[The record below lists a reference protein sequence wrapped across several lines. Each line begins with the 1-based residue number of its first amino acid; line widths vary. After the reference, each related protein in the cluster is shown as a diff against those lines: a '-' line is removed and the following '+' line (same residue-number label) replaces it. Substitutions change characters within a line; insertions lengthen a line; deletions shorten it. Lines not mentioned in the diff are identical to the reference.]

1 MLVGK
6 IIYFTFSFLM
16 ILIEIFWLTQRLS
29 QLKAVNYIMGFLG
42 LMDSILTVF
51 MLFDKNF
58 TPSII
63 SIVIELLFTITVGVC
78 AMILWRT
85 KK

>member
-6 IIYFTFSFLM
+6 IIYLTFLFLM
-16 ILIEIFWLTQRLS
+16 TLIQVFWFTQRLS
-29 QLKAVNYIMGFLG
+29 PQKSVNYIMGFLG
-42 LMDSILTVF
+42 LTNFILTAFV
-51 MLFDKNF
+51 LFDKNF

-63 SIVIELLFTITVGVC
+63 SIVTEPLFTITVGVC
-78 AMILWRT
+78 AMKLWRA

>member
-6 IIYFTFSFLM
+6 IIYFAFSFLM
-16 ILIEIFWLTQRLS
+16 TLIQIFWFTQKLS
-29 QLKAVNYIMGFLG
+29 QIKAVNYIMGFLG

-58 TPSII
+58 TPNII
-63 SIVIELLFTITVGVC
+63 SIVTEPLFTIIVGVC
-78 AMILWRT
+78 TMILWRA

>member
-6 IIYFTFSFLM
+6 IIYFAFSFLM
-16 ILIEIFWLTQRLS
+16 ILIQILWFTQKLS
-29 QLKAVNYIMGFLG
+29 QSKAVNYIMGLLG
-42 LMDSILTVF
+42 LINSILTTF

-58 TPSII
+58 TPNII
-63 SIVIELLFTITVGVC
+63 SIVTEPLFTITVGIC
-78 AMILWRT
+78 AVILWRT

>member
-16 ILIEIFWLTQRLS
+16 ILIEIFWFTQRLS

-42 LMDSILTVF
+42 LMDSILTAF

-58 TPSII
+58 TPNIV
-63 SIVIELLFTITVGVC
+63 SIVTEPLFTITVGIC
-78 AMILWRT
+78 AMILWRA

>member
-16 ILIEIFWLTQRLS
+16 ILIQIIWFTQKLS
-29 QLKAVNYIMGFLG
+29 QLKVLNYLMGVLGFLKF
-42 LMDSILTVF
+42 LFIAMDFGVE
-51 MLFDKNF
+51 NF
-58 TPSII
+58 TPNII
-63 SIVIELLFTITVGVC
+63 SIVTEPLFTITVGIC
-78 AMILWRT
+78 AVILWGT

>member
-16 ILIEIFWLTQRLS
+16 IFIQFFWFTKKLS
-29 QLKAVNYIMGFLG
+29 QIKAVNYIMGFLG
-42 LMDSILTVF
+42 LIDSTLTVF
-51 MLFDKNF
+51 MLLDKDF
-58 TPSII
+58 TPNII
-63 SIVIELLFTITVGVC
+63 SIVTEPLFTIIVGIC
-78 AMILWRT
+78 AITLWRA

>member
-16 ILIEIFWLTQRLS
+16 ILIEIFWFTQRLS

-42 LMDSILTVF
+42 LIDSILTVF

-63 SIVIELLFTITVGVC
+63 GIVTEPLFTITVGVC

>member
-16 ILIEIFWLTQRLS
+16 TFIQFFWFTHKLS
-29 QLKAVNYIMGFLG
+29 QIKAVNYIMGFLG
-42 LMDSILTVF
+42 LIDSTLTVF
-51 MLFDKNF
+51 MLLDKNF
-58 TPSII
+58 TPNII
-63 SIVIELLFTITVGVC
+63 SIVTEPLFTIIVGIC
-78 AMILWRT
+78 AITLWRA

>member
-16 ILIEIFWLTQRLS
+16 ILIEIFWFTQRLS
-29 QLKAVNYIMGFLG
+29 QLKAINYIMGFLG

-63 SIVIELLFTITVGVC
+63 NIVTEPLFTITVGVC

>member
-16 ILIEIFWLTQRLS
+16 ILIEIFWFTQRLS

-42 LMDSILTVF
+42 LMDSILTAF

-58 TPSII
+58 TPNIV
-63 SIVIELLFTITVGVC
+63 SIVTEPLFTITVGVC
-78 AMILWRT
+78 AVILWRA

>member
-16 ILIEIFWLTQRLS
+16 TLIQIFWFTQKLS
-29 QLKAVNYIMGFLG
+29 QIKALNYIMGFLC
-42 LMDSILTVF
+42 LIDSIFTVF
-51 MLFDKNF
+51 MLLDKNF

-63 SIVIELLFTITVGVC
+63 SIVTEPLFTITVGVC
-78 AMILWRT
+78 AIILWRV

>member
-16 ILIEIFWLTQRLS
+16 ILIQIFWFTRRLS
-29 QLKAVNYIMGFLG
+29 PQKSLNYIMGFLG
-42 LMDSILTVF
+42 LINSIHTVF

-63 SIVIELLFTITVGVC
+63 NIVTEPLFTITVGVC
-78 AMILWRT
+78 AMILWRA

>member
-16 ILIEIFWLTQRLS
+16 TFIQFFWFTQKLS
-29 QLKAVNYIMGFLG
+29 QIKAVNYIMGFLG
-42 LMDSILTVF
+42 LIDSTLTVF
-51 MLFDKNF
+51 MLLDKNF
-58 TPSII
+58 TPNII
-63 SIVIELLFTITVGVC
+63 SIVAEPLFTITVGVC
-78 AMILWRT
+78 AMILWRA

>member
-6 IIYFTFSFLM
+6 IIYLVFASLM
-16 ILIEIFWLTQRLS
+16 ILIEIFWFTQRLS

-42 LMDSILTVF
+42 LMDSILTAF

-58 TPSII
+58 TPNIV
-63 SIVIELLFTITVGVC
+63 SIVTEPLFTITVGIC
-78 AMILWRT
+78 AVILWRA

>member
-16 ILIEIFWLTQRLS
+16 TFIQFFWFTQKLS
-29 QLKAVNYIMGFLG
+29 QIKAVNYIMGFLG
-42 LMDSILTVF
+42 LIDSILTVF

-63 SIVIELLFTITVGVC
+63 SIVTEPLFTITVGVC
-78 AMILWRT
+78 AMILWRA

>member
-16 ILIEIFWLTQRLS
+16 ILIEIFWFTQRLS

-63 SIVIELLFTITVGVC
+63 NIVTEPLFTITVGVC

>member
-6 IIYFTFSFLM
+6 IIYFAFSFLM
-16 ILIEIFWLTQRLS
+16 ILIQILWFTQKLS
-29 QLKAVNYIMGFLG
+29 QSKVVNYIMGFLG
-42 LMDSILTVF
+42 LINSILITF

-58 TPSII
+58 TPNII
-63 SIVIELLFTITVGVC
+63 SIVTEPLFTITVGIC
-78 AMILWRT
+78 AVILWRT

>member
-16 ILIEIFWLTQRLS
+16 ILIEIFWFTQRLS

-58 TPSII
+58 TLSII
-63 SIVIELLFTITVGVC
+63 SIVTEPLFTITVGVC

>member
-16 ILIEIFWLTQRLS
+16 ILIEIFWFTQRLS
-29 QLKAVNYIMGFLG
+29 QIKEVNYIMGFFG
-42 LMDSILTVF
+42 LIDSIFTAF

-58 TPSII
+58 TPNII
-63 SIVIELLFTITVGVC
+63 SIVTEPLFTITVGIC
-78 AMILWRT
+78 AVILWRA

>member
-16 ILIEIFWLTQRLS
+16 ILIEIFWFTQRLS
-29 QLKAVNYIMGFLG
+29 QLKAVNYIMGFFG
-42 LMDSILTVF
+42 LINSILTAF

-58 TPSII
+58 TPNII
-63 SIVIELLFTITVGVC
+63 SIVTEPLCTITVGVC
-78 AMILWRT
+78 AVILWRA

>member
-16 ILIEIFWLTQRLS
+16 TFIQFFWFTQKLS
-29 QLKAVNYIMGFLG
+29 QIKVVNYIMGFFG

-63 SIVIELLFTITVGVC
+63 SIVTEPLFTITVGVC
-78 AMILWRT
+78 AMILWRA

>member
-16 ILIEIFWLTQRLS
+16 ILIEIFWFTQRLS
-29 QLKAVNYIMGFLG
+29 QLKAINYIMGFLG

-51 MLFDKNF
+51 MLLDKNF

-63 SIVIELLFTITVGVC
+63 NIVTEPLFTITVGVC
-78 AMILWRT
+78 AMILWRA

>member
-6 IIYFTFSFLM
+6 IVYFTFSFLM
-16 ILIEIFWLTQRLS
+16 ILIQILWFTQKLS
-29 QLKAVNYIMGFLG
+29 PQKSVNYVMGFLG
-42 LMDSILTVF
+42 LINSILTAF

-58 TPSII
+58 TPNII
-63 SIVIELLFTITVGVC
+63 SIVTEPLFTIIVGIC
-78 AMILWRT
+78 AIILWRT

>member
-16 ILIEIFWLTQRLS
+16 ILIEIFWFTQRLS

-63 SIVIELLFTITVGVC
+63 SIVTEPLFTITVGVC
-78 AMILWRT
+78 TMILWRT

>member
-16 ILIEIFWLTQRLS
+16 ILIQIFWFTRRLS
-29 QLKAVNYIMGFLG
+29 PQKSLNYIMGFLG
-42 LMDSILTVF
+42 LINSILTVF

-58 TPSII
+58 TPNII
-63 SIVIELLFTITVGVC
+63 NIVTELLFTIIVGIC
-78 AMILWRT
+78 AIILWRA

>member
-16 ILIEIFWLTQRLS
+16 ILIKIFWFTQRLS
-29 QLKAVNYIMGFLG
+29 QIKEVNYIMGFFG
-42 LMDSILTVF
+42 LIDSIFTAF

-58 TPSII
+58 TPNII
-63 SIVIELLFTITVGVC
+63 SIVTELLFTITVGIC
-78 AMILWRT
+78 AVILWRA

>member
-16 ILIEIFWLTQRLS
+16 ILIEIFWFTQRLS

-63 SIVIELLFTITVGVC
+63 SIVTKPLFTITVGVC
-78 AMILWRT
+78 AMILWRA

>member
-16 ILIEIFWLTQRLS
+16 ILIEIFWFTQRLS
-29 QLKAVNYIMGFLG
+29 QLKAANYIMGFFG
-42 LMDSILTVF
+42 LINSILTTF

-58 TPSII
+58 TPNII
-63 SIVIELLFTITVGVC
+63 SIVTELLFTITVGIC
-78 AMILWRT
+78 AVILWRT

>member
-16 ILIEIFWLTQRLS
+16 IFIQFFWLTQRLS
-29 QLKAVNYIMGFLG
+29 SQKSLNYIMGFLG
-42 LMDSILTVF
+42 LINSILTAF

-58 TPSII
+58 TPNII
-63 SIVIELLFTITVGVC
+63 SIVTELLFTITVGIC
-78 AMILWRT
+78 AIILWRA

>member
-16 ILIEIFWLTQRLS
+16 ILIEIFWFTQRLS
-29 QLKAVNYIMGFLG
+29 QLKSVNYIMGFLG
-42 LMDSILTVF
+42 LMDSILIVF

-63 SIVIELLFTITVGVC
+63 DIVTEPLFTITVGVF
-78 AMILWRT
+78 AMIHWRI

>member
-6 IIYFTFSFLM
+6 IIYFSFLM
-16 ILIEIFWLTQRLS
+16 ILIEIFWFTYRLS
-29 QLKAVNYIMGFLG
+29 QIKAVNYFMVFLW
-42 LMDSILTVF
+42 LIDSILTAF

-58 TPSII
+58 TPNII
-63 SIVIELLFTITVGVC
+63 SIVTELLFTITVGIC
-78 AMILWRT
+78 AVILWRA

>member
-6 IIYFTFSFLM
+6 IVYCTFSFLM
-16 ILIEIFWLTQRLS
+16 ILIEIFWFTQRLS

-42 LMDSILTVF
+42 LMDSILIAF

-58 TPSII
+58 TPNIV
-63 SIVIELLFTITVGVC
+63 SIVTEPLFTITVGIC
-78 AMILWRT
+78 AVILWRA

>member
-6 IIYFTFSFLM
+6 IVYFTFSFLM
-16 ILIEIFWLTQRLS
+16 ILIEIFWFTQRLS

-42 LMDSILTVF
+42 LMDSILTAF

-58 TPSII
+58 TPNIV
-63 SIVIELLFTITVGVC
+63 SIVTEPLFTITVRIC
-78 AMILWRT
+78 AVILWRA

>member
-16 ILIEIFWLTQRLS
+16 ILIEIFWFTQRLS

-51 MLFDKNF
+51 MLLDKNF

-63 SIVIELLFTITVGVC
+63 NIVTEPLFTITVGVC
-78 AMILWRT
+78 AMILWRA

>member
-1 MLVGK
+1 MLVK

-16 ILIEIFWLTQRLS
+16 ILIEIFWFTQRLS
-29 QLKAVNYIMGFLG
+29 QLKTVNYIMGFLG
-42 LMDSILTVF
+42 LIDSILTVF

-63 SIVIELLFTITVGVC
+63 NIVTEPLFTIAVGVC
-78 AMILWRT
+78 AMILWRA

>member
-1 MLVGK
+1 MLVAK
-6 IIYFTFSFLM
+6 IIYFTFAFGM
-16 ILIEIFWLTQRLS
+16 ALIDVFWFTQKLS
-29 QLKAVNYIMGFLG
+29 QQKVLNYIMGVLG

-63 SIVIELLFTITVGVC
+63 SIVTEPLFTITVGVC

>member
-16 ILIEIFWLTQRLS
+16 ILIQIIWFTQKLS
-29 QLKAVNYIMGFLG
+29 QSKAVNYIMGFLG
-42 LMDSILTVF
+42 LINSILTAF

-58 TPSII
+58 TPNII
-63 SIVIELLFTITVGVC
+63 SIVTEPLFTITVGIC
-78 AMILWRT
+78 AVILWRT

>member
-16 ILIEIFWLTQRLS
+16 ILIEIFWFTQRLS

-58 TPSII
+58 TPRII
-63 SIVIELLFTITVGVC
+63 SIVTEPLFTITVGVC
-78 AMILWRT
+78 AMILWRA